1 MSELRVVAMAEA
13 DPGQV
18 NGSFRRVRSPRA
30 TAPSSGR
37 TSSTRPPSRVGRAA
51 TAVGAGWPS
60 PPYSLFV
67 VGQGR
72 AGPGPKI
79 QTFEYRNHSTTG
91 RIQMRMVML
100 LPRKVLTWQ
109 HTAI

>member
-1 MSELRVVAMAEA
+1 MSDVRVVAMAEA

-18 NGSFRRVRSPRA
+18 SAFFRRVRSPRA
-30 TAPSSGR
+30 TAPSSGG

-60 PPYSLFV
+60 PPDSLFV

-72 AGPGPKI
+72 AGPGPKS
-79 QTFEYRNHSTTG
+79 QTFEYLNQSTTE
-91 RIQMRMVML
+91 RI
-100 LPRKVLTWQ
+100 
-109 HTAI
+109 